1 MRKGT
6 IAMTPMYPI
15 VVRDFSETYG
25 FYGTGI
31 GSADTYFGAPRCEY
45 YERETAR
52 QAFEYVYSKPNCHP
66 CNSFKLNSPFL
77 CERTVRKTVGEVI
90 ALATS
95 NALAILAAFIACAP
109 IVLTLCGGKKQAPPA
124 ATQDEC

>member
-1 MRKGT
+1 MVPVSDHLT
-6 IAMTPMYPI
+6 LL
-15 VVRDFSETYG
+15 VLS
-25 FYGTGI
+25 
-31 GSADTYFGAPRCEY
+31 RCEY

-90 ALATS
+90 AL
-95 NALAILAAFIACAP
+95 
-109 IVLTLCGGKKQAPPA
+109 QARCFGHFSRVHRVCSHRPNSLWR
-124 ATQDEC
+124 